1 MGEKTYSPLPL
12 DLARSTKL
20 VSVLVRLTVAFGI
33 AAPVTSFTMPVMA
46 PWSTWANIMRP
57 EKAQH
62 KPNTIDRARNV
73 LLFTGFNW
81 KFLIFLNPL
90 PLVVVA
96 HIFERWR
103 FLSFL

>member
-1 MGEKTYSPLPL
+1 
-12 DLARSTKL
+12 
-20 VSVLVRLTVAFGI
+20 
-33 AAPVTSFTMPVMA
+33 
-46 PWSTWANIMRP
+46 MRP